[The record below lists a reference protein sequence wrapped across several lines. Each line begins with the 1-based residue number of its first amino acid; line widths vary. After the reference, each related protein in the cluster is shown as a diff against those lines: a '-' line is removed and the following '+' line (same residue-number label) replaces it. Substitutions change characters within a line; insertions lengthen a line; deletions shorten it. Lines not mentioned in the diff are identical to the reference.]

1 MGRRDSLNSWGYEGN
16 RHHIANAVLGDLA
29 IEIDA
34 TKMKDGVR
42 NTAKGTPY
50 ATAHNDGFGGAGDGR
65 ALVMAE
71 REGRV
76 LNMKGIGITP
86 YVIQD
91 FAIRLGFHALG
102 GVDGRASLKEGI
114 RTLATGDMLEV
125 LGIPGERLAA
135 LIDNGGSASGGGE
148 TGRSAIIAREYPG
161 AGIRNSHFRVW
172 KDDPEQVG
180 RGMAVL
186 RELASKELGKPV
198 SNRELVELEA
208 RRSGE
213 LAARLQHFKIAHG
226 ALTSGNILALPA
238 LIDLN
243 TVRTMPVPDPNY
255 SPFGRRFRYGEQPT
269 ALRKLVDERAKI
281 YANHDPS
288 VKGADIKGEFQK
300 AFDKELAITTAT
312 RLGMTREKAELLYFA
327 RSEKL
332 EPLSKEFWSLSMGYL
347 KTDVEGMF
355 RDMVAAQLQGGEFDV
370 RAARSGYARDKSDIP
385 DGYRANLQRA
395 SNAVTLRYS
404 EAPVA
409 GLERLQAKL
418 AELLPA
424 AVLVA
429 SEHKK
434 ELREVTKSEMVE
446 RAGLVANP
454 QLPSVEQ
461 VDGLAAKVEE
471 AVQRGEDVGPIVRQ
485 LDALLNPA
493 RMAMGKALPAANAL
507 ITDTPATTK
516 VETDYN
522 AWVEA

>member
-1 MGRRDSLNSWGYEGN
+1 MTDISQIRSLGRPSTQDSEVAAPDTVQEAGKPVALQSPKIGALAAAVPLRCSAPTAQAAAPTPTTSEDAIAPEYMERVPVRRVEGASLVVGRRDSLNSWGYEGN

-208 RRSGE
+208 R
-213 LAARLQHFKIAHG
+213 
-226 ALTSGNILALPA
+226 
-238 LIDLN
+238 
-243 TVRTMPVPDPNY
+243 
-255 SPFGRRFRYGEQPT
+255 
-269 ALRKLVDERAKI
+269 
-281 YANHDPS
+281 
-288 VKGADIKGEFQK
+288 
-300 AFDKELAITTAT
+300 
-312 RLGMTREKAELLYFA
+312 
-327 RSEKL
+327 
-332 EPLSKEFWSLSMGYL
+332 
-347 KTDVEGMF
+347 
-355 RDMVAAQLQGGEFDV
+355 
-370 RAARSGYARDKSDIP
+370 
-385 DGYRANLQRA
+385 
-395 SNAVTLRYS
+395 
-404 EAPVA
+404 
-409 GLERLQAKL
+409 
-418 AELLPA
+418 
-424 AVLVA
+424 
-429 SEHKK
+429 
-434 ELREVTKSEMVE
+434 
-446 RAGLVANP
+446 
-454 QLPSVEQ
+454 
-461 VDGLAAKVEE
+461 
-471 AVQRGEDVGPIVRQ
+471 
-485 LDALLNPA
+485 
-493 RMAMGKALPAANAL
+493 
-507 ITDTPATTK
+507 
-516 VETDYN
+516 
-522 AWVEA
+522 

>member
-1 MGRRDSLNSWGYEGN
+1 
-16 RHHIANAVLGDLA
+16 
-29 IEIDA
+29 
-34 TKMKDGVR
+34 
-42 NTAKGTPY
+42 
-50 ATAHNDGFGGAGDGR
+50 
-65 ALVMAE
+65 
-71 REGRV
+71 
-76 LNMKGIGITP
+76 
-86 YVIQD
+86 
-91 FAIRLGFHALG
+91 
-102 GVDGRASLKEGI
+102 
-114 RTLATGDMLEV
+114 
-125 LGIPGERLAA
+125 
-135 LIDNGGSASGGGE
+135 
-148 TGRSAIIAREYPG
+148 
-161 AGIRNSHFRVW
+161 
-172 KDDPEQVG
+172 
-180 RGMAVL
+180 MAVL

-522 AWVEA
+522 AWVEAEANAVTPPPNFDIPGGTAVYAKIQSRDTEFTFDARRGRILARSTVVFDQKDTGFPVMDLVPDPTKVLINGEKVSNRSYARINEPGKMNKTRVLKQELEPGKHTMQVEYELPTSRFAGFDSKGGGRLFLYSTDRTVWPNPVKS